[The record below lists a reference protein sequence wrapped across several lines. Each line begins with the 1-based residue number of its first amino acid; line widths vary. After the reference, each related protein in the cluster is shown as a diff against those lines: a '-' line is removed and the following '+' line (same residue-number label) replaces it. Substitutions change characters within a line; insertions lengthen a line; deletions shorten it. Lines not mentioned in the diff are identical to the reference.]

1 MGIIF
6 KERISFQ
13 QVLPLL
19 IYYLLIIF
27 GLSLALINGD
37 FQTGIKALSGNQ
49 GNLGYLVH
57 FLIISSGLL
66 IFSYNNGSIFN
77 LSSAYYIYLYSLI
90 GFLVTLILGGINFS
104 IPPSFEFE
112 YVSNQGASKAEYSA
126 GISKVFGFG
135 ALSTMYLAANS
146 NGFMR
151 RVYYF

>member
-1 MGIIF
+1 MMGIIF

-57 FLIISSGLL
+57 F
-66 IFSYNNGSIFN
+66 
-77 LSSAYYIYLYSLI
+77 
-90 GFLVTLILGGINFS
+90 
-104 IPPSFEFE
+104 
-112 YVSNQGASKAEYSA
+112 
-126 GISKVFGFG
+126 
-135 ALSTMYLAANS
+135 
-146 NGFMR
+146 
-151 RVYYF
+151 